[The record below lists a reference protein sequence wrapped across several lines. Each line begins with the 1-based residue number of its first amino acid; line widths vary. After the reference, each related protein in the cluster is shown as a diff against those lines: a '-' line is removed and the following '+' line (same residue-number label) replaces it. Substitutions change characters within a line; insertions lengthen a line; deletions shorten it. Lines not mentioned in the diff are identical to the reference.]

1 MRSYYNTITLQTEDL
16 RNLTSVQVERCY
28 DEGKLASLMDVQTF
42 RNLKRVVVTGCGDS
56 YSAAGAMLSTF
67 RLHSGLSRVDAP
79 DPMDFCRFY
88 SKEEVTC
95 GYDEDQVLVIAVSAS
110 GGSTRISEILEKA
123 NKMGVHSMLI
133 SNNPASSGAKMAKH
147 MYYVETPEGCN
158 SPGFRSYFASLV
170 ALSALSAY
178 IGLVQEHIGRN
189 RFEEIRDSIQPHM
202 MAFMEQFD
210 RIDREMIALAQ
221 SWKNYT
227 KFEIIGDHDAAF
239 SAQFV
244 EEKFIECAGVHTV
257 HVDSEDWCHINFFL
271 REPQTIGTVFV
282 TARDSA
288 SFDRVIYSIRSAVQ
302 VGRPVLVVT
311 DAEEGLIPRGA
322 AVCRIPKA
330 KEGWLNVLTDFI
342 PGSLLGSYVAE
353 CAGKLFF
360 GGKYDYRTQTWHSD
374 S

>member
-1 MRSYYNTITLQTEDL
+1 MRNYYNTITLQTEDL

-28 DEGKLASLMDVQTF
+28 NEGKLASLMDVQTF
-42 RNLKRVVVTGCGDS
+42 RSLKRVVVTGCGDS

-95 GYDEDQVLVIAVSAS
+95 GYEEDQVLVIAVSAS

-178 IGLVQEHIGRN
+178 IGLAQEHIGRN

-244 EEKFIECAGVHTV
+244 EEKFI
-257 HVDSEDWCHINFFL
+257 
-271 REPQTIGTVFV
+271 
-282 TARDSA
+282 
-288 SFDRVIYSIRSAVQ
+288 
-302 VGRPVLVVT
+302 GRPVLVVT

-330 KEGWLNVLTDFI
+330 KEGWLNALTDFI

>member
-1 MRSYYNTITLQTEDL
+1 MRNYYNTITLQTEDL
-16 RNLTSVQVERCY
+16 RSLTAVQVERCY
-28 DEGKLASLMDVQTF
+28 DEGKLASLMDAQTF
-42 RNLKRVVVTGCGDS
+42 RGLKRVVVTGCGDS
-56 YSAAGAMLSTF
+56 YSAAGAMLGTF
-67 RLHSGLSRVDAP
+67 RVNSGLPRVDAP

-95 GYDEDQVLVIAVSAS
+95 GYEDDQVLVIAVSAS
-110 GGSTRISEILEKA
+110 GGSARISEILEKA

-133 SNNPASSGAKMAKH
+133 SNNPASNGAKVAKH
-147 MYYVETPEGCN
+147 MFYTETPDGCN
-158 SPGFRSYFASLV
+158 TPGFRSYFANLV

-178 IGLVQEHIGRN
+178 IGLVQNHIDKK
-189 RFEEIRDSIQPHM
+189 RFSELRDSIEPHM
-202 MAFMEQFD
+202 TAFMDQFD
-210 RIDREMIALAQ
+210 RIDREMIVLAQ
-221 SWKNYT
+221 TWKNYS

-257 HVDSEDWCHINFFL
+257 HADSEDWCHINFFM
-271 REPQTIGTVFV
+271 RDPETIGTVFM
-282 TARDSA
+282 TAQDSA
-288 SFDRVIYSIRSAVQ
+288 SFDRVIYSITSAVQ

-330 KEGWLNVLTDFI
+330 KESWLNALTDYI
-342 PGSLLGSYVAE
+342 PGSLLASYVAE

-360 GGKYDYRTQTWHSD
+360 GGKYDYRTQTWHFES
-374 S
+374 